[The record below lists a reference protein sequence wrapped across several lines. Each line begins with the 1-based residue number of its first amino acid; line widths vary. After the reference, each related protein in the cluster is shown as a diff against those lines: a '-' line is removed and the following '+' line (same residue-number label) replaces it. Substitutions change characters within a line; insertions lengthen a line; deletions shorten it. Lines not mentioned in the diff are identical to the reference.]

1 MGKYIMLFIMCLL
14 VAVPCVAWEEGEG
27 KFKTMDEI
35 YDEVYEEDRRIRERQ
50 LYNIEMDRER
60 DRQLR
65 EFERG
70 YYSDDYMD
78 RFEAPCCDDGERRN
92 DDGWDY

>member
-1 MGKYIMLFIMCLL
+1 MIKYIILLTMCWL
-14 VAVPCVAWEEGEG
+14 VAIPCVAWEMEN
-27 KFKTMDEI
+27 KLKTMDEI
-35 YDEVYEEDRRIRERQ
+35 YDEVYEEDKRIRERQ

-70 YYSDDYMD
+70 YYSDNYMD

-92 DDGWDY
+92 DDDWDY